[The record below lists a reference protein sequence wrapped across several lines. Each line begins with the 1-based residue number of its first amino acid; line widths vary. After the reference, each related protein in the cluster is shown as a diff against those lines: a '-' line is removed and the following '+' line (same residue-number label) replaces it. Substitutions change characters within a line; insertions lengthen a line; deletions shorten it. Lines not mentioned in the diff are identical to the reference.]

1 MSGAAT
7 TRWWWVRHAPA
18 MRRGGAIYG
27 NSEVPCDTSD
37 REAFRALARRL
48 PDGAVWVTSHL
59 GRARETAAAIADG
72 GASASAPL
80 VEPDLGEQDF
90 GDWQGRTHGEL
101 ARENTPAYHKF
112 WLAPARHAPPGG
124 ESFVAVVARVRAVV
138 ERLTEAHARRDIIAV
153 AHGGSIRAALAVAL
167 GPDGAAPDAALGFA
181 VDNLSITRLD
191 HVPGPGAGG
200 DWCIITVNRSPA

>member
-1 MSGAAT
+1 MNDLST

-37 REAFRALARRL
+37 DVSFKGLAARL
-48 PDGAVWVTSHL
+48 PDHALWVTSHL
-59 GRARETAAAIADG
+59 GRARETAAAIVAG
-72 GASASAPL
+72 GAKAPAPL
-80 VEPDLGEQDF
+80 VEEGLAEQNF
-90 GDWQGRTHGEL
+90 GDWQGRTHEEL

-124 ESFVAVVARVRAVV
+124 ESFTDVMVRVGAVI
-138 ERLTEAHARRDIIAV
+138 ERLSEAHGGRDIVAV
-153 AHGGSIRAALAVAL
+153 AHGGSIRAALAVAF
-167 GPDGAAPDAALGFA
+167 GVEANADASLCFTI
-181 VDNLSITRLD
+181 DNLSITRID

-200 DWCIITVNRSPA
+200 NWRIVSVNQSPV